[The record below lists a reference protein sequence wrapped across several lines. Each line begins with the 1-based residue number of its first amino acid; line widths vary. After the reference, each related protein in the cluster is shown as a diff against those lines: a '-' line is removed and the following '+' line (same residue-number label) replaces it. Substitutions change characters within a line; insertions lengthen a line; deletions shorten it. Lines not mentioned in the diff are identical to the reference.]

1 MGIRMPGVTQYG
13 ALVDQLIQVEKQ
25 PIEVA
30 KRRKDKVVEEK
41 KEVEKLQKFLLE
53 LDSAMS
59 SLKSK
64 SDFYKMKVESSHPDI
79 IEGTVNGFA
88 QPGSYEF
95 EVRGLAKNEKEL
107 AYGFPDKDKTEV
119 GFGYMTI
126 QREDQEVP
134 SEIIIEPGST
144 LQDVVQKINEL
155 DIGVRALVIN
165 TKYYPESYRL
175 LVISESSGTE
185 AKVTIDEDTTF
196 LEFKEQVSGR
206 NLDVLFEDVP
216 ITDEDNTLDELI
228 ENVIFY
234 LKRSEPGTRIQVS
247 IAYDID
253 KTLGSIKNFVDK
265 YNQIVLFAAEQSKN
279 PQEGQP
285 GLLSGDSSIRQIM
298 RGLQQSLF
306 PGGDT
311 GGKYTTLSSIG
322 ITTNPKTGEL
332 MMDESKVRAA
342 LTENYEAVARIFI
355 RSKFGDGVGE
365 RLAATIK
372 GYRDPE
378 VGVVRSRLRGLDKVI
393 KNQDQDI
400 ERRERQIAS
409 KEEQIK
415 RRFSALESQVNNMQ
429 AQGQYLKSRF
439 GNQESGSQGG
449 G

>member
-13 ALVDQLIQVEKQ
+13 PLVDQLIQLEKQ

-30 KRRKDKVVEEK
+30 KRRKEKVVEEK
-41 KEVEKLQKFLLE
+41 KEVEKLQKFLVE
-53 LDSAMS
+53 LDGAMS
-59 SLKSK
+59 SLKTK

-79 IEGTVNGFA
+79 IEGIVTGFA
-88 QPGSYEF
+88 TPGSYEF
-95 EVRGLAKNEKEL
+95 EVRGLARNEKEL
-107 AYGFPDKDKTEV
+107 AYGFPDKDQTEV

-126 QREDQEVP
+126 QRDDQEEPTEVT
-134 SEIIIEPGST
+134 IEPGST

-175 LVISESSGTE
+175 LVISEKSGTE
-185 AKVTIDEDTTF
+185 AKVNIDEDTTF

-216 ITDEDNTLDELI
+216 VTDDDNTLDELI
-228 ENVIFY
+228 ENVSFY
-234 LKRSEPGTRIQVS
+234 LKRAEPGTRVQVS
-247 IAYDID
+247 IAFDID
-253 KTLGSIKNFVDK
+253 KTLEGIKSFVEK
-265 YNQIVLFAAEQSKN
+265 YNQIVQFAAEQSKN
-279 PQEGQP
+279 PSEGKP
-285 GLLSGDSSIRQIM
+285 GLLSGDGSIRQIM

-306 PGGDT
+306 PGGDLD
-311 GGKYTTLSSIG
+311 GKYSTLAAIG

-332 MMDESKVRAA
+332 SMDESKVRSA
-342 LTENYEAVARIFI
+342 LTENYEAVARLFI
-355 RSKFGDGVGE
+355 RSKFGNGVGE
-365 RLAATIK
+365 RLALAIK
-372 GYRDPE
+372 GFRDSE
-378 VGVVRSRLRGLDKVI
+378 VGVVRSRMRGLDNII

-400 ERRERQIAS
+400 ERRERQLVS

-415 RRFSALESQVNNMQ
+415 RRFSALEGQVNNMQ
-429 AQGQYLKSRF
+429 AQGQYLKARF

>member
-13 ALVDQLIQVEKQ
+13 ALVDQLIQLEKQ
-25 PIEVA
+25 PVEVA
-30 KRRKDKVVEEK
+30 KRRKDKVLEEK
-41 KEVEKLQKFLLE
+41 KEVEKLQKYLVE

-59 SLKSK
+59 SLKTK
-64 SDFYKMKVESSHPDI
+64 GDFYKMKVESSHPDI
-79 IEGTVNGFA
+79 IEGVVNGFA

-126 QREDQEVP
+126 EREDQDEP
-134 SEIIIEPGST
+134 SEVIIEPGAT
-144 LQDVVQKINEL
+144 LQDVVQQINEL

-175 LVISESSGTE
+175 LVISETSGAE
-185 AKVTIDEDTTF
+185 ARVNIDEDTTF
-196 LEFKEQVSGR
+196 MEFKEQVTGR

-216 ITDEDNTLDELI
+216 VTDEDNTLDELL

-247 IAYDID
+247 VGYDID
-253 KTLGSIKNFVDK
+253 KTLAAIKTFVEK
-265 YNQIVLFAAEQSKN
+265 YNQVVTFAAEQSKN
-279 PQEGQP
+279 PSEGKP
-285 GLLSGDSSIRQIM
+285 GALSGDSSVKQVM

-306 PGGDT
+306 PNGQLT
-311 GGKYTTLSSIG
+311 GKHTTLAEIG
-322 ITTNPKTGEL
+322 ITTNPKSGEL

-342 LTENYEAVARIFI
+342 LTENYEGVAKIFI
-355 RSKFGDGVGE
+355 RSKFGEGVGD
-365 RLAATIK
+365 RLANKIK

-378 VGVVRSRLRGLDKVI
+378 VGVVRSRIRGLDKVI

-400 ERRERQIAS
+400 ERRERQLVS

-415 RRFSALESQVNNMQ
+415 RRFSVLEGQVNSMQ
-429 AQGQYLKSRF
+429 AQSQYLKSKF
-439 GNQESGSQGG
+439 GQQDGGPQGG